1 MEDSRPPPAA
11 SESLQVRVSR
21 GGPQDQDPSP
31 QAACAFI
38 QVGRPVSKGPG
49 SSMGVGDLKAILWL
63 LLAGLVDTPH
73 SLYCQPEATFELFL
87 PRSEQKA
94 PFFLLWWDE
103 ACCWKCAGTNSE
115 GVASK
120 TAVISQSKA
129 I

>member
-1 MEDSRPPPAA
+1 MPSFR
-11 SESLQVRVSR
+11 L
-21 GGPQDQDPSP
+21 GGLYLKALSP
-31 QAACAFI
+31 
-38 QVGRPVSKGPG
+38 VWGGG
-49 SSMGVGDLKAILWL
+49 NLKAILWL
-63 LLAGLVDTPH
+63 LLAGLEDTPH

>member
-1 MEDSRPPPAA
+1 MPSFR
-11 SESLQVRVSR
+11 L
-21 GGPQDQDPSP
+21 GGLYLKALSP
-31 QAACAFI
+31 
-38 QVGRPVSKGPG
+38 VWG
-49 SSMGVGDLKAILWL
+49 GDLKAILWW
-63 LLAGLVDTPH
+63 LLAGLEDTPH